1 MKSLITLPGKPRQL
15 GPLYP
20 GAFSPGRAAAG
31 LAVAL
36 LGMMLCTSQTVSAA
50 PGQTE
55 AFFAEPISGRRVTE
69 YQIELPTGRSE
80 KRTFSIPE
88 DCTEVMRCVDEG
100 AMYRSTVI
108 DRRLWHKADGDCR
121 FYSFL
126 YHQPQEVMADYV
138 SDYDFRNAR
147 LSDLPIDPDCSEGLP
162 GCNPAV
168 TGPLGTLRYFPL
180 GRPSHGAEVDHE
192 VTSCELKDGLFRGEL
207 YIDGDHFHCDAGP
220 GAPTLRLIA
229 VDFADINGDHYL
241 DAVLRFVPVM
251 PGAPRT
257 PLILPLT
264 RTEPDGPFH
273 VPQTGP
279 VPAPLT
285 PLEDR

>member
-1 MKSLITLPGKPRQL
+1 MKSLVTQPGKRL
-15 GPLYP
+15 HLRPLDSRAVLSR
-20 GAFSPGRAAAG
+20 GAAAC
-31 LAVAL
+31 LAAAL
-36 LGMMLCTSQTVSAA
+36 LGMMLCTGQTASAA
-50 PGQTE
+50 PDPTE

-69 YQIELPTGRSE
+69 YQIELPTGRTE

-88 DCTEVMRCVDEG
+88 DCIEVMRCVDEG

-121 FYSFL
+121 YYNFL
-126 YHQPQEVMADYV
+126 YQHPQEVMADYV

-147 LSDLPIDPDCSEGLP
+147 LSDLPIDPDCAEGESD
-162 GCNPAV
+162 CNPAV
-168 TGPLGTLRYFPL
+168 TDPLGTLRYFPL

-207 YIDGDHFHCDAGP
+207 FIDGDHFHCDAGP

-229 VDFADINGDHYL
+229 VDFADINGDQFL
-241 DAVLRFVPVM
+241 DAVLRFIPIT

-273 VPQTGP
+273 VPQTGSMR
-279 VPAPLT
+279 APLT